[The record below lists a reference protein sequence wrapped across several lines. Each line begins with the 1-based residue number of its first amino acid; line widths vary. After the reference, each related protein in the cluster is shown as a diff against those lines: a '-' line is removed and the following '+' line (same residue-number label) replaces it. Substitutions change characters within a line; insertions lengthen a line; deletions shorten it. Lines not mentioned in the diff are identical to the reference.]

1 MRKLV
6 VLAGKSACGKDTILR
21 RLIELFPNKYT
32 NVVSH
37 TTRPI
42 RPNETNVIDY
52 YFVSDKE
59 IEAIPMVETRVYKTA
74 YGEWKYGLSEEEII
88 LKLNSGL
95 IPVVILDLD
104 GAMDLSRWIRDTFDD
119 IQVYRI
125 AICASTVLR
134 LWRSWKRVGFK
145 FGALLEILRRMVA
158 DSKDFSDSDKVC
170 RYTIENSSG
179 CLDSVVESVNEVVG

>member
-6 VLAGKSACGKDTILR
+6 ILAGKSACGKDTVLR

-42 RPNETNVIDY
+42 RPNERDGSDY
-52 YFVSDKE
+52 YFVSERE
-59 IEAIPMVETRVYKTA
+59 IEAIPMVETRVYQTA
-74 YGEWKYGLSEEEII
+74 YGEWVYGLSEEEII

-95 IPVVILDLD
+95 IPIVILDLD

-125 AICASTVLR
+125 AICASTILR

-145 FGALLEILRRMVA
+145 LSALPEIIRRLIA

-170 RYTIENSSG
+170 RYTIENANG
-179 CLDSVVESVNEVVG
+179 CLDSVVDSVNEVVG